1 MTALAA
7 ASTPRPVD
15 LTLSPSGL
23 HITDFTV
30 TGSALEV
37 IRQAA
42 RAGDGPEEGL
52 RRVLDVGGSVLLSG
66 EHGALLDAVDE
77 RVDRLIDAMDSRA
90 DTLARLRA
98 VADTAS
104 AKGAAFEDLVAPV
117 LERCFAPFG
126 DIVEDTSRSAGA
138 DGRSKHGDFT
148 ITLASEQVQRVV
160 VEAKDRPTLKL
171 TGRSG
176 ALAAL
181 RGAMENRDA
190 NVGILVCATA
200 TPALSALRLRLYGD
214 DQILVLLNKDDPDP
228 LALEIACHLA
238 RALAARSVDQKA
250 IDATVVAQCVT
261 RLREILDAASD
272 IRRGCQEA
280 ARAIDRISGAY
291 DDLRREGESV
301 IGQLAMD
308 GA

>member
-77 RVDRLIDAMDSRA
+77 RVDRP
-90 DTLARLRA
+90 
-98 VADTAS
+98 
-104 AKGAAFEDLVAPV
+104 FEDLVAPV